1 MSVHDD
7 PESADAGTLDD
18 LDVTPRSPSPSR
30 SSKERR
36 TRALLAVGA
45 VVVLV
50 GALGVVVFNGLND
63 AATFFYDVDEALDKQ
78 ADLGEDRFR
87 MQGNVV
93 EGTIV
98 ETDTGVDFTIAYR
111 DGEVP
116 VTHVGDPPELFDTEI
131 PIIIEGRFDGS
142 GFASDEILIR
152 HDATY
157 EEENDARLREARDD
171 AERRASEAG

>member
-1 MSVHDD
+1 MSVRDD
-7 PESADAGTLDD
+7 PESVDASEPAD
-18 LDVTPRSPSPSR
+18 LDVTPRAPRPTR
-30 SSKERR
+30 GTGRR
-36 TRALLAVGA
+36 GARTWAAAGILVLA
-45 VVVLV
+45 V

-63 AATFFYDVDEALDKQ
+63 AATFYYDVDEALERQ
-78 ADLGEDRFR
+78 GELGEDRFR

-93 EGTIV
+93 PGTIV
-98 ETDTGVDFTIAYR
+98 ETDVGVDFTIAYR

-116 VTHVGDPPELFDTEI
+116 VRHVGDPPELFNTEI
-131 PIIIEGRFDGS
+131 PIIIEGSFTDD

-157 EEENDARLREARDD
+157 EEENDARLRDARQD